1 MKPDPIWKQVIAVF
15 VAALIG
21 YLVVFYFIEHQRRKD
36 GPWQATFTTVDGLPT
51 MLVSHPKLQLTNV
64 SISFVDATTTATN
77 LPQTV
82 AFEHGRP
89 APFDLPFG
97 QCVFID
103 ALYMPGTAV
112 FEMFGHQIQL
122 MPRVLTIDKVER
134 PWRSGEKILLTNQPS
149 ATLPAN

>member
-1 MKPDPIWKQVIAVF
+1 MKSAPIWKQIVAVF
-15 VAALIG
+15 LCALVG
-21 YLVVFYFIEHQRRKD
+21 YLAVFYWIEHQRRKE
-36 GPWQATFTTVDGLPT
+36 GPWVTTFTAVDGLPAI
-51 MLVSHPKLQLTNV
+51 VVNHPKLQLTN
-64 SISFVDATTTATN
+64 ITIAFVDALAPTN

-97 QCVFID
+97 KCVFID

-112 FEMFGHQIQL
+112 CEIFGHEIQL

-149 ATLPAN
+149 VTLPAR